1 MIFLELVLENFGPYL
16 GKHTINLRPETD
28 GNIRPIILFGG
39 MNGGGKTTLMDA
51 IRLALYGSRA
61 QCSTRNNLGYTDFLI
76 QCVNRNIPPTETTRI
91 ELEFEHVQNDKLTRF
106 KIVRYWTKEPK
117 DGKDTLGI
125 IVYDEYNQ
133 EGWPDK
139 ALVNTWDEYIETLLP
154 LGISNLFLFDGE
166 QVKELAELETP
177 PPLVVDAIRSLLGLE
192 LAERLSVDLDIL
204 ASRKRKEIAGA
215 KELEALDKIEQKFQQ
230 LGAEKEAAA
239 QEKSSCVSQVER
251 AKVKLNEVEEKF
263 IYEGGKI
270 AAERNVLDTQQ
281 KKLIADADKS
291 RQGMVELA
299 AGVLP
304 VALISP
310 LLMQTKTQAENETRQ
325 QQAKIEWEVL
335 KKRSDRILSSITQ
348 LSLNPEALAQIKTI
362 FDQEYQELEEAA
374 STDKQPWLAADIE
387 AINQLENLLR
397 YQIKDSQNQAEDKL
411 KQLKELENEIE
422 FIERQLAIAA
432 SPEAYEK
439 LKADVREAQNEH
451 AKAKAAEELAKRR
464 YEELN
469 KEIAK
474 TQKELEAYST
484 DFIKLR
490 NNQHI
495 IGACAKVQ
503 TTLKL
508 FKEKLTLKKLN
519 KLELEVT
526 NCFGYLLHKSDLVH
540 RVIIDTNTFSLSL
553 YDFQG
558 QPVPKHRLS
567 AGEKQL
573 LAIAFLWGLA
583 RVSGQNL
590 PVAIDTP
597 LGRLDSSHRQ
607 NLVERYFPAA
617 SHQVI
622 LLSTDTEIGK
632 TELENLRQQDAIA
645 REYLLKYN
653 PSDRHTNVEPGY
665 FW

>member
-1 MIFLELVLENFGPYL
+1 MIFLELILENFGPYL
-16 GKHTINLRPETD
+16 GKHVINLRPETD

-61 QCSTRNNLGYTDFLI
+61 QCSTRNTLGYTDFLI
-76 QCVNRNIPPTETTRI
+76 QCVNRNTPPTGTTRI

-125 IVYDEYNQ
+125 IVYDELNQ

-204 ASRKRKEIAGA
+204 TSRKRKEIAGA
-215 KELEALDKIEQKFQQ
+215 KELEALEKIEQKFQQ
-230 LGAEKEAAA
+230 LCAEKEAAA
-239 QEKSSCVSQVER
+239 QEKAICFSQLER
-251 AKVKLNEVEEKF
+251 AKEQLNQVEEKF

-281 KKLIADADKS
+281 KKLIADTDKS

-304 VALISP
+304 LALISP

-335 KKRSDRILSSITQ
+335 KKRSERILKSINK
-348 LSLNPEALAQIKTI
+348 LSLKTSALEQIKTI
-362 FDQEYQELEEAA
+362 FEQEYQELEQAA

-397 YQIKDSQNQAEDKL
+397 YQIKDSQNQAESKI
-411 KQLKELENEIE
+411 KQLKELEIEIE

-439 LKADVREAQNEH
+439 LKNDVREAQNEH
-451 AKAKAAEELAKRR
+451 AKAKAAEEIAKRR

-484 DFIKLR
+484 DFIKLK

-583 RVSGQNL
+583 RVSGQHL

-607 NLVERYFPAA
+607 NLVERYFPSA

-632 TELENLRQQDAIA
+632 TEVENLRQQDAIA